1 MFVSFELEPQSCRVG
16 DLLVNIN
23 GNTNKLT
30 CREWKYYNGN
40 TTFNYVISGD
50 TSNKVE
56 VTFLKGIYKIDNLK
70 IYYMDYNDIKDI
82 NKKVTKVD
90 IDSKTKGDKIYASV
104 EAEKDGYFVT
114 TLPYDK
120 GFTIKVD
127 NKVISYEKVDKA
139 FVGFPI
145 TKGKHDI
152 SIVYTAPGL
161 KYGLIFSITGFIIYG
176 MVIIM
181 EHKKGKKL

>member
-1 MFVSFELEPQSCRVG
+1 MSGVVRLTAAELDEDVMKELAQRMQENAWELTSAKG
-16 DLLVNIN
+16 NQLNGTIN
-23 GNTNKLT
+23 AQ
-30 CREWKYYNGN
+30 E
-40 TTFNYVISGD
+40 D
-50 TSNKVE
+50 
-56 VTFLKGIYKIDNLK
+56 
-70 IYYMDYNDIKDI
+70 
-82 NKKVTKVD
+82 
-90 IDSKTKGDKIYASV
+90 KTLFFSI
-104 EAEKDGYFVT
+104 
-114 TLPYDK
+114 PYDK

-145 TKGKHDI
+145 TKGEHDI